1 MRVLIT
7 GGAGFIGSHVAD
19 QLLARG
25 DIVLVID
32 NYATGRRDNLS
43 AQPNLAIIEGTI
55 ADTDLVNRIFDDF
68 QPEVV
73 VHAAASYKDPNN

>member
-25 DIVLVID
+25 YIVLVID

-73 VHAAASYKDPNN
+73 VHFQRKV

>member
-25 DIVLVID
+25 DKVLVID

-73 VHAAASYKDPNN
+73 VHFQRKV